1 MLQPRHR
8 CGEVMRAISGRIT
21 PSDLERVAH
30 ASFADGVENT
40 VLELQDIMSGERMT
54 TFLRENG
61 KNFPALQGENREQVI
76 VLFRTTVELV
86 KLMVLGLLAEVES
99 KRASL

>member
-1 MLQPRHR
+1 
-8 CGEVMRAISGRIT
+8 MRAISGRIT